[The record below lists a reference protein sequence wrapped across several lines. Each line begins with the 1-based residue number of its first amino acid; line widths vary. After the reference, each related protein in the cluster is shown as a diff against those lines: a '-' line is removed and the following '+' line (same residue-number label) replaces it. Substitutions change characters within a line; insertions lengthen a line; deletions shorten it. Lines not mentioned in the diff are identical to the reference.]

1 MPNVKFNLKSGNNP
15 KLIFLI
21 MRLHGH
27 KYRFSTTLKIDDRFW
42 NSKTCRVKKQASVDH
57 NGYNNVL
64 NLLEA
69 EALKAHR
76 AYLVARGS
84 GEVEPTFQGFKSF
97 MNSRLLPFV
106 GKSFEVNH
114 SIEFFGYVES
124 FIEKRALLPTFAP
137 GTIVVYNT
145 VLRHLKEFDKQ
156 WQRSISFESLDLD
169 FASDF
174 QNYLFNEKEFKPN
187 YVNKIIQQLRNF
199 LNAAA
204 EEGIEVN
211 RAYKSRRFQVSKEE
225 VKNIFLTVDE
235 LNELYHL
242 NLPPGLSNTRDLFI
256 VGAFTGLRFSDFTKI
271 KSKNITTFEGVEVIK
286 IDTTKTGTQV
296 SIPIHPFVKA
306 IFEANDGKAPYP
318 ISNQKMNEFLK
329 DIAAKC
335 KWAKLPGIKNKFKY
349 QDVSTHT
356 ARRSFATNAYLS
368 GVPPISI
375 MKITGH
381 KTEKQFMKYIAI
393 SSDVNAKIIS
403 DHQFFKEH
411 LKAIR

>member
-21 MRLHGH
+21 MRLHGR
-27 KYRFSTTLKIDDRFW
+27 KFRFSTTLKIDGKHW

-57 NGYNNVL
+57 KGYNDVL
-64 NLLEA
+64 NLLES

-76 AYLVARGS
+76 AYLAARGE
-84 GEVEPTFQGFKSF
+84 GQIEPTFQGFKDF
-97 MNSRLLPFV
+97 MNARLLRFV
-106 GKSFEVNH
+106 GKTFEVNH
-114 SIEFFGYVES
+114 SIDFFGYVES
-124 FIEKRALLPTFAP
+124 FIEKRSSLPTFAP

-145 VLRHLKEFDKQ
+145 VLKHLRAFDKV
-156 WQRSISFESLDLD
+156 WHRSIDWQSLDLN
-169 FASDF
+169 FATDF
-174 QNYLFNEKEFKPN
+174 QNYLFNEKKFRPN

-211 RAYKSRRFQVSKEE
+211 KAYKSRRFQVAKEE
-225 VKNIFLTVDE
+225 VKNIFLTVEE

-242 NLPPGLSNTRDLFI
+242 NLPPGLSNARDLFI
-256 VGAFTGLRFSDFTKI
+256 IGAFTGLRFSDFTKI
-271 KSKNITTFEGVEVIK
+271 KPENISIFEGTQVIK
-286 IDTTKTGTQV
+286 IDTTKTGTPV

-306 IFEANDGKAPYP
+306 IFAANNGKAPYP

-335 KWAKLPGIKNKFKY
+335 NWAKLPGIKNKFKC

-356 ARRSFATNAYLS
+356 ARRSFATNAFLA
-368 GVPPISI
+368 GVPVISI

-403 DHQFFKEH
+403 DHQFFKE
-411 LKAIR
+411 LVAIR